1 MKLLIDFGAIK
12 TGGGVQLATN
22 FLNKLDRN
30 KQHIDEVFLLIPDT
44 GPLASID
51 LSGLC
56 DAFLYYPDNYV
67 KRKLFEM
74 NELKKF
80 IFLHSIDTVYTFFG
94 AGLPRFPGVR
104 SVVSVAYPIICYPDS
119 PYWKYVSFLS
129 GLQKRIVNMLRR
141 HRIRKADLVVVET
154 DVMAHRMHQHVGVN
168 KSLLRVIPPSPSLFI
183 EDKPY
188 VVSSGDSYRILLLSG
203 LDPHKNLWRLPSI
216 ALALKDFGCHNFIFT
231 LSVEKHQFL
240 GMLPKSISFNG
251 SRLEQHFDFVGA
263 IPADEIGNIYN
274 DSDLL
279 LNISDLESFS
289 NNYMEAWKSGLPLV
303 CSDTDFARNICGE
316 SAIYIDPHNATS
328 SAAAIKTLMQDLSKQ
343 RHLADTGKERLTMLP
358 NAQEKFDKIIAV
370 LNEVAE

>member
-1 MKLLIDFGAIK
+1 
-12 TGGGVQLATN
+12 
-22 FLNKLDRN
+22 
-30 KQHIDEVFLLIPDT
+30 
-44 GPLASID
+44 
-51 LSGLC
+51 
-56 DAFLYYPDNYV
+56 
-67 KRKLFEM
+67 
-74 NELKKF
+74 
-80 IFLHSIDTVYTFFG
+80 
-94 AGLPRFPGVR
+94 
-104 SVVSVAYPIICYPDS
+104 
-119 PYWKYVSFLS
+119 
-129 GLQKRIVNMLRR
+129 
-141 HRIRKADLVVVET
+141 
-154 DVMAHRMHQHVGVN
+154 
-168 KSLLRVIPPSPSLFI
+168 
-183 EDKPY
+183 
-188 VVSSGDSYRILLLSG
+188 
-203 LDPHKNLWRLPSI
+203 
-216 ALALKDFGCHNFIFT
+216 
-231 LSVEKHQFL
+231 
-240 GMLPKSISFNG
+240 MLPKSISFNG

>member
-22 FLNKLDRN
+22 FLNKLGSNTQDV
-30 KQHIDEVFLLIPDT
+30 DEVFLLLPDT
-44 GPLASID
+44 GPLANID

-56 DAFLYYPDNYV
+56 DASLYYPDNYM
-67 KRKLFEM
+67 KRMLFEM
-74 NELKKF
+74 NQLKSF
-80 IFLHSIDTVYTFFG
+80 IKLHRIDTIYTFFG
-94 AGLPRFPGVR
+94 AGLPRYPGVK

-119 PYWKYVSFLS
+119 PYWKYISFLS
-129 GLQKRIVNMLRR
+129 GLKKRIVNMLRR
-141 HRIRKADLVVVET
+141 YRIRKADLVVVET
-154 DVMAHRMHQHVGVN
+154 DVMAHRMQQHVGVD

-188 VVSSGDSYRILLLSG
+188 ASSSGDPYRILLLSG

-216 ALALKDFGCHNFIFT
+216 AQVLKGLGCHNFIFT

-240 GMLPKSISFNG
+240 SALPKSISFN
-251 SRLEQHFDFVGA
+251 SALLDQHFDFVGA
-263 IPADEIGNIYN
+263 IPADKIGNIYS

-328 SAAAIKTLMQDLSKQ
+328 SAIVIKTLIQDLSKQ
-343 RHLADTGKERLTMLP
+343 RQLADTGKERLTMLP
-358 NAQEKFDKIIAV
+358 NAQEKFDKIISV